1 MNGRA
6 AWKWVLSIAV
16 SAILLYYSLRGVAWG
31 RVWHIIATARWQY
44 LAAGAV
50 IASFSYFLR
59 SLRWRILLNAEA
71 RFSVGTVFWAN
82 MAGYLGNNFL
92 PARAGEVVRSLLISS
107 RSSLSKT
114 YVLTTALSERLMDAI
129 ALVLC
134 ASLVLLGV
142 NPKPAWMAKASGT
155 MAILAGIG
163 AVAMVVLPHTG
174 DMLALVIRRIP
185 MPGAIRVRM
194 LALAEQVLLGLR
206 AFHDWG
212 RLAGFTFLTVVIW
225 SADACSTMV
234 GAKGLGLE
242 ISFPVALLLLT
253 GLGLGSSLPS
263 TPGYVG
269 VYQIVAEGVLVPF
282 GISRD
287 GALAYILLAQV
298 VGYAVILLFGLPG
311 LYVLQGSAGWRG
323 IAAGAEEGG
332 PLQDH
337 AAGDR
342 VAGLQ

>member
-1 MNGRA
+1 MSGRA
-6 AWKWVLSIAV
+6 GWKWILSIAV
-16 SAILLYYSLRGVAWG
+16 SAILLYYSLRGVDWI
-31 RVWHIIATARWQY
+31 RVWHIIATAHWQY
-44 LAAGAV
+44 FAAAAA
-50 IASFSYFLR
+50 ITSFSFFLR
-59 SLRWRILLNAEA
+59 AVRWRILLNAEA
-71 RFSVGTVFWAN
+71 RFSVATVFWAN
-82 MAGYLGNNFL
+82 MAGYLGNSFL

-142 NPKPAWMAKASGT
+142 SPKPPWMAKASGT
-155 MAILAGIG
+155 VAILAGIG
-163 AVAMVVLPHTG
+163 AVAIVVLPHTG
-174 DMLALVIRRIP
+174 DLLALLISRIP
-185 MPGAIRVRM
+185 MPGAIRIRLV
-194 LALAEQVLLGLR
+194 ALAEQVLLGLR

-225 SADACSTMV
+225 SADASGTIV
-234 GAKGLGLE
+234 GAMGLGLK

-269 VYQIVAEGVLVPF
+269 VYQLVAEAVLVPF

-287 GALAYILLAQV
+287 AALAYILVAQA
-298 VGYAVILLFGLPG
+298 VGYVVVLVLGLPG
-311 LYVLQGSAGWRG
+311 IYILQGSGWLRS
-323 IAAGAEEGG
+323 AAWREAEESRRR
-332 PLQDH
+332 
-337 AAGDR
+337 AGSI
-342 VAGLQ
+342 